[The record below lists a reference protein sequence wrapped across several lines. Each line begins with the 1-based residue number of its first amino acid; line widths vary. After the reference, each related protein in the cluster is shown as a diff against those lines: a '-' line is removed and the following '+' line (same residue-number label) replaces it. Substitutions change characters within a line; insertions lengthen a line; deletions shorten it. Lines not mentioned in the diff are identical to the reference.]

1 MLKRFNLLVSLC
13 FKRSQ
18 SQRIISGLKKTFV
31 KRYIVERTN
40 KGEIRPQEQSEK
52 AESCRENS
60 WTEIQLKG
68 YKDRNRHKNRIKRI
82 GQVRLVYV
90 KNINRNIRTTWRW
103 ARTDN
108 WKDMQSFSKLH
119 GDRSYDVQKEKQED
133 RLEKKSWGNV
143 IWKICRASQNS
154 MATVAMIYRRKNK
167 RIGWREK
174 KLRQRH
180 LENMQSFAKLHR
192 RCL

>member
-90 KNINRNIRTTWRW
+90 KNINRNIPTTRREPYGDKKKTTEKRRKQQKATQSGSRPKCGIIHGLNFHRTAGTHVCTGGSG
-103 ARTDN
+103 TDAV
-108 WKDMQSFSKLH
+108 
-119 GDRSYDVQKEKQED
+119 GDRGDEIDVRLTRGTEEPVSYTH
-133 RLEKKSWGNV
+133 LTLPT
-143 IWKICRASQNS
+143 I
-154 MATVAMIYRRKNK
+154 RRV
-167 RIGWREK
+167 
-174 KLRQRH
+174 
-180 LENMQSFAKLHR
+180 
-192 RCL
+192 